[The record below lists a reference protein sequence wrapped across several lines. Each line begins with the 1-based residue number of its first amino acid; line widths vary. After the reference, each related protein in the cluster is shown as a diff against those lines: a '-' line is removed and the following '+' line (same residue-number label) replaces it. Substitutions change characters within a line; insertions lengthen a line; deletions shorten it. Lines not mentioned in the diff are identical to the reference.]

1 VSEEPTIVAVGN
13 EAGQQ
18 KLFFRP
24 QIEDSLRVP
33 VLLEQSPFIPSVRS
47 ILFSGSPMT
56 EPGPVPPPRFD
67 SLEQEAYLNLWRT
80 YDRLRALEDE
90 LFGRYGITAQQ
101 YNALRLLREVVPQGL
116 PTLALAKKLI
126 SRAPDI
132 TRLLNKL
139 VEGKFIER
147 ERKDSNRR
155 VDPLVTAANSRQ
167 LGHLSERELHS
178 LIEALRKARRPH
190 E

>member
-1 VSEEPTIVAVGN
+1 MSE
-13 EAGQQ
+13 
-18 KLFFRP
+18 
-24 QIEDSLRVP
+24 
-33 VLLEQSPFIPSVRS
+33 
-47 ILFSGSPMT
+47 SGSLPT
-56 EPGPVPPPRFD
+56 PRFD

-90 LFGRYGITAQQ
+90 LFSRYGITAQQ
-101 YNALRLLREVVPQGL
+101 YNALRLLREVLPTGL

-132 TRLLNKL
+132 TRLLNRL
-139 VEGKFIER
+139 VERNLIER
-147 ERKDSNRR
+147 ERKVSNRR
-155 VDPLVTAANSRQ
+155 VVEVRITPSGVRLLKELDPLVADTNARQ
-167 LGHLSERELHS
+167 LGHLSQSELRS

>member
-1 VSEEPTIVAVGN
+1 
-13 EAGQQ
+13 
-18 KLFFRP
+18 
-24 QIEDSLRVP
+24 
-33 VLLEQSPFIPSVRS
+33 
-47 ILFSGSPMT
+47 MT

-155 VDPLVTAANSRQ
+155 VVEVRITSAGTKLLNELDPLVTATNSRQ

>member
-1 VSEEPTIVAVGN
+1 MSE
-13 EAGQQ
+13 
-18 KLFFRP
+18 
-24 QIEDSLRVP
+24 
-33 VLLEQSPFIPSVRS
+33 
-47 ILFSGSPMT
+47 SGSLPT
-56 EPGPVPPPRFD
+56 PRFD

-80 YDRLRALEDE
+80 YDRLRTLEDE
-90 LFGRYGITAQQ
+90 LFSRYGITAQQ
-101 YNALRLLREVVPQGL
+101 YNALRLLREVLPVGL
-116 PTLALAKKLI
+116 PTLVLAKKLI

-139 VEGKFIER
+139 VERNLIER

-155 VDPLVTAANSRQ
+155 VVEVRITPSGVKLLKELDPLVADTNARQ
-167 LGHLSERELHS
+167 LGHLSQSELRS

>member
-1 VSEEPTIVAVGN
+1 MSE
-13 EAGQQ
+13 
-18 KLFFRP
+18 
-24 QIEDSLRVP
+24 
-33 VLLEQSPFIPSVRS
+33 
-47 ILFSGSPMT
+47 SGSLPT
-56 EPGPVPPPRFD
+56 PRFD

-90 LFGRYGITAQQ
+90 LFSRYGITAQQ
-101 YNALRLLREVVPQGL
+101 YNALRLLREVLPTGL

-139 VEGKFIER
+139 VERNLIER
-147 ERKDSNRR
+147 ERKVSNRR
-155 VDPLVTAANSRQ
+155 VVEVHITPSGVRLLKELDPLVADTNARQ
-167 LGHLSERELHS
+167 LGHLSQSELRS

>member
-1 VSEEPTIVAVGN
+1 MSE
-13 EAGQQ
+13 
-18 KLFFRP
+18 
-24 QIEDSLRVP
+24 
-33 VLLEQSPFIPSVRS
+33 
-47 ILFSGSPMT
+47 SGSLPT
-56 EPGPVPPPRFD
+56 PRFD

-90 LFGRYGITAQQ
+90 LFSRYGITAQQ
-101 YNALRLLREVVPQGL
+101 YNALRLLREVLPTGL

-139 VEGKFIER
+139 VERNLIER
-147 ERKDSNRR
+147 ERKVSNRR
-155 VDPLVTAANSRQ
+155 VVEVRITPSGVRLLKELDPLVADTNARQ
-167 LGHLSERELHS
+167 LGHLSQSELRS
-178 LIEALRKARRPH
+178 LIEALRQARRPH